1 MVDGLLQRAPQ
12 RLREAVSTGG
22 RAFTLPIRARFG
34 ACDPVGIVY
43 FPRYF
48 DWFHQAMEAWF
59 DTALGT
65 PYHVLL
71 RHHGLPA
78 VHTEAD
84 YRAPVRFGDDVR
96 VELRVGHLGR
106 SSMRLD
112 YRVLG
117 SADQVHATGHTMVVH
132 MGTDPQAAD
141 HMQAVPFPADLRA
154 ALAPFQA
161 PDAS

>member
-1 MVDGLLQRAPQ
+1 MT
-12 RLREAVSTGG
+12 SS
-22 RAFTLPIRARFG
+22 AFRHPVKARFG

-59 DTALGT
+59 DDALGH
-65 PYHVLL
+65 PYHTLL

-84 YRAPVRFGDDVR
+84 YRTPVRFGDEVH

-112 YRVLG
+112 YRVVG
-117 SADQVHATGHTMVVH
+117 QDDRVHATGHTVVVH
-132 MGTDPQAAD
+132 MGTDPTAAD
-141 HMQAVPFPADLRA
+141 HMQAVPFPRALRDA
-154 ALAPFQA
+154 IAPFLTPA
-161 PDAS
+161 